1 MPTFE
6 PIFKFILE
14 ILAYSGGAAVV
25 AYFLFKF
32 LGKTWIENKFEKNLE
47 LYRHLQAIEIQRLRV
62 EIDSMLSGA
71 LKLQDREFHVLPKA
85 WEKLDEAYGRV
96 SSLVSPMQ
104 SYPDLN
110 RMNDLELS
118 EFFQQSEL
126 AESQKKKIEESH
138 DKTKAY
144 IDIIFWHRLNKV
156 RFAIGELRDFT
167 ARNNIFLTVELKQK
181 FKSATDLLWS
191 ALVSKKVGVEA
202 KDHKMQTQGWEQI
215 KTEVEPLYRSI
226 ESEIQKRLLS
236 HGRKASDS

>member
-1 MPTFE
+1 MTVEFLGS
-6 PIFKFILE
+6 IIT
-14 ILAYSGGAAVV
+14 AGGVGAAV
-25 AYFLFKF
+25 AYALFQF
-32 LGKTWIENKFEKNLE
+32 LGKTWIENKFAEKLE
-47 LYRHLQAIEIQRLRV
+47 LYRHQQAIEIQRLRV
-62 EIDSMLSGA
+62 EIDSMLSGVI
-71 LKLQDREFHVLPKA
+71 KLQDREFEILPKA
-85 WEKLDEAYGRV
+85 WEKMDEAYGRV
-96 SSLVSPMQ
+96 NSLVSPMQ

-138 DKTKAY
+138 DKTEAC

-156 RFAIGELRDFT
+156 RFAIGELHDFT

-181 FKSATDLLWS
+181 FTSATDLLWS
-191 ALVSKKVGVEA
+191 ALISKQVGVES